1 MSIIKKLFS
10 DYEIIGKLEMSN
22 IYNNIINKN
31 NKIIF
36 KNYKNNNEYK
46 KINEKII
53 KVDFKNSKIKNLINS
68 YLKR

>member
-1 MSIIKKLFS
+1 MNKLI
-10 DYEIIGKLEMSN
+10 E
-22 IYNNIINKN
+22 
-31 NKIIF
+31 KI
-36 KNYKNNNEYK
+36 NEYK

>member
-1 MSIIKKLFS
+1 
-10 DYEIIGKLEMSN
+10 MSN

>member
-1 MSIIKKLFS
+1 MNIIKKLFS

-36 KNYKNNNEYK
+36 KNDYD
-46 KINEKII
+46 I
-53 KVDFKNSKIKNLINS
+53 KRGDIYDIYRFCSCIS
-68 YLKR
+68 YTI